1 MNVYS
6 ASSGR
11 FDAPQQ
17 FVGPAPVVQAG
28 EFYVGDLNPHTG
40 GLANGYSFVYGLE
53 DVIRFVPDM
62 GCVSGAPL
70 FQNSS

>member
-1 MNVYS
+1 M
-6 ASSGR
+6 
-11 FDAPQQ
+11 
-17 FVGPAPVVQAG
+17 
-28 EFYVGDLNPHTG
+28 GDLNPHTG

-62 GCVSGAPL
+62 GCVGGAPL